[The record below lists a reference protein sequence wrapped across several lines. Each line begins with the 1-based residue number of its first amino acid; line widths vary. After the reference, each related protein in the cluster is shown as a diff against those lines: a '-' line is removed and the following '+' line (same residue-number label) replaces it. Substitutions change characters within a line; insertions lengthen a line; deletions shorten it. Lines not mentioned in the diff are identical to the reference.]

1 MLFTSLPKRARTVK
15 PKEVLERAF
24 TFLAHRKAPKT
35 PSGVR
40 RQWKACEHMDQQAID
55 VLNIVNN
62 LPYKSSQMLI
72 GMRVG
77 RMIQEV
83 QELEPHVRLYAKWAN
98 ELPWNLDDQTTD
110 LAERVRKTNLL
121 EGTEL
126 IQDKLQAEISALH
139 LESAENSDKLKSFR
153 DAPGLLEDI
162 ISMLEL
168 LKDSCT

>member
-139 LESAENSDKLKSFR
+139 LESAENSDKLKLFR
-153 DAPGLLEDI
+153 
-162 ISMLEL
+162 
-168 LKDSCT
+168 